1 MLVLAACDTTTREA
15 RRMVKHAEQLADTL
29 PDSTARLIDSVLRM
43 PASFSERER
52 MDMALLQAEALFGCR
67 DVSRN
72 VSTLSPIMDDDFFN
86 NKDIISTSPEL
97 ERAAAYYAKK
107 KLYDKAAHAA
117 LYSGF
122 VQQHYNEKEAAMRS
136 FKEAEQY
143 GRLAVDS
150 LTVAQAE
157 YWIGKMLIND
167 GIEQEALESFKVSES
182 FIGKRYADRASI
194 ENSKAVTY
202 ILLSQFDSAELYL
215 RQSFL
220 YAEKGGA
227 DKVKRKIYN
236 NYSVLYRLQGKYDQ
250 AVTSLRQIMND
261 PNNDDSERLMLYLNL
276 GKAYFNLKEVDSAAN
291 YYQCVEEILSSVNVK
306 KETRTSAYGA
316 LSHFAESQNNT
327 SLALQYREKHERLV
341 YDVMIHR
348 QEQTIYRIQQQYDYE
363 SLQNE
368 MNRKLIQKQ
377 RIITLF
383 SILIIIGLIV
393 LSVSQ
398 FRLAKMRRQEA
409 ETKADLSHFM
419 QKNQELETKQQSHK
433 MQQAALSGRLKRSN
447 EELRELKGQ
456 VLQQNDVAQKPE
468 EQAASFAEEP
478 ICRLVMERVEKGQFK
493 SKVDCSEY
501 RDFALNKQQLLDL
514 RLAADRHFGQF
525 TVRLKNAY
533 PQLTNSDLDYCCLYL
548 LGLTD
553 ADVAALMQRAYNT
566 VIERNGKLRKVF
578 GSDKPLPDTL
588 MGLANGVTS
597 I

>member
-1 MLVLAACDTTTREA
+1 MLALTACDTTTREA
-15 RRMVKHAEQLADTL
+15 RRMVKRAEQLADTL
-29 PDSTARLIDSVLRM
+29 PDSTAHLIDSVLRM

-52 MDMALLQAEALFGCR
+52 MDMALLQAEALFG
-67 DVSRN
+67 
-72 VSTLSPIMDDDFFN
+72 STGEVSPIMDDDFFN

-122 VQQHYNEKEAAMRS
+122 VQQHYNEKEAAMCS

-167 GIEQEALESFKVSES
+167 GIEQEALESFKISES

-261 PNNDDSERLMLYLNL
+261 PNIDDSERLMLYLNL

-291 YYQCVEEILSSVNVK
+291 FYQCVEEILSSVNVK

-327 SLALQYREKHERLV
+327 SLALHYREKHERLV
-341 YDVMIHR
+341 YDVMIQR
-348 QEQTIYRIQQQYDYE
+348 QEQTIYRVQQQYDYE
-363 SLQNE
+363 SLQNV
-368 MNRKLIQKQ
+368 MNRKMIQKQ

-383 SILIIIGLIV
+383 GLFIIIGLIV

-419 QKNQELETKQQSHK
+419 QKNLELEAKQQSHK
-433 MQQAALSGRLKRSN
+433 IQQAALSGRLKRSN

-456 VLQQNDVAQKPE
+456 VLQQNDAAQKPE
-468 EQAASFAEEP
+468 EQAETFADET

-493 SKVDCSEY
+493 SKVDCSQY

-514 RLAADRHFGQF
+514 RLAVDRHFGQF